1 MQDLN
6 IYLVASYVGRPR
18 DPKRTFEKGYV
29 NDPDN
34 MIYDE
39 HIYLCRGL
47 RDRDRKNSVVLNLTE
62 QKIIKNTFKTGA
74 TFEEA
79 FTHYYEGYGDYIDDC
94 VNKLN
99 EAFETK

>member
-6 IYLVASYVGRPR
+6 IYLVANYIGRPK
-18 DPKRTFEKGYV
+18 DPRRTVEKGYV
-29 NDPDN
+29 NNPEN

-47 RDRDRKNSVVLNLTE
+47 RNKDSQNSVVLNLTE
-62 QKIIKNTFKTGA
+62 QKIIKNTFKSGA

-99 EAFETK
+99 SALNL